1 MRDERNNAVE
11 NVQAHTHTHTQTN
24 WEGGIYKCVLKF
36 PSNYPANGPK
46 VTFKPLI
53 WYVKFPLYVQPRT
66 KNPLALYYR
75 HMNVYGSGDVCLDIL
90 SSRWKSSLTIKQILL
105 GLQNLLDEP
114 NPKSPANS
122 QASSL
127 YQRDRPAYNKK
138 IKEQARKFTPS
149 YASYSGGGG
158 DDDDITIIE

>member
-1 MRDERNNAVE
+1 
-11 NVQAHTHTHTQTN
+11 
-24 WEGGIYKCVLKF
+24 
-36 PSNYPANGPK
+36 
-46 VTFKPLI
+46 
-53 WYVKFPLYVQPRT
+53 
-66 KNPLALYYR
+66 
-75 HMNVYGSGDVCLDIL
+75 MNVYGSGDVCLDIL
-90 SSRWKSSLTIKQILL
+90 ASRWKSSLTIKQILL

-122 QASSL
+122 AASSL
-127 YQRDRPAYNKK
+127 YQCDRPAYNKK